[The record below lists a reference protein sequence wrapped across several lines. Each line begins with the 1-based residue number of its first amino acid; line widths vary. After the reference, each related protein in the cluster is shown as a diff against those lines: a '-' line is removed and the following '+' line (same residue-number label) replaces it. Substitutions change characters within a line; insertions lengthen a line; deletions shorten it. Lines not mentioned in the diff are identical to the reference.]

1 MPDELRRLAQALSDE
16 EFERVYG
23 PVAAREPADAARLL
37 EAMRALQDEGNSVL
51 LVEHDPGLIAGAD
64 LVVDVEIR

>member
-23 PVAAREPADAARLL
+23 PVAAREPADAVRLL
-37 EAMRALQDEGNSVL
+37 DRDQREWCA
-51 LVEHDPGLIAGAD
+51 PGGKK
-64 LVVDVEIR
+64 